1 MAAGKNIQTWF
12 EGQWHDGNLPI
23 IRSADHATWLGTL
36 VFDGARAWQGKV
48 PDLDAHCQRIND
60 SAVSMGMKPTM
71 AAKDIVDLTHQGLAR
86 MENGA
91 PVYIRPM
98 YWSTENSFSVIV
110 ADPESTA
117 FCLCLEEVPMPA
129 AEQTVRLTL
138 SSYTRPT
145 LSTATVDCK
154 AACLY
159 PNNAR
164 MMREAKERGFDN
176 ALVLDVD
183 GNVAESAT
191 ANVFMV
197 RDGIVLTPAP
207 NGTFLNGIT
216 KKRIM
221 DLLQSDGIEV
231 REDTLAYEDFM
242 QADEIFLTGNISK
255 VTPVSAL
262 DDKNLQPG
270 PVAGR
275 ARDLYWQWAGFSK

>member
-1 MAAGKNIQTWF
+1 MRA
-12 EGQWHDGNLPI
+12 
-23 IRSADHATWLGTL
+23 ADHATWLGTL

-48 PDLDAHCQRIND
+48 PDLDQHCQRVND
-60 SAVSMGMKPTM
+60 SASNMGMKPTM
-71 AAKDIVDLTHQGLAR
+71 TAQEMVDLTHQGLAR
-86 MENGA
+86 MEDGA

-110 ADPESTA
+110 ADPDSTA
-117 FCLCLEEVPMPA
+117 FCLCLEEVPLAA

-145 LSTATVDCK
+145 LSTATVNCK

-164 MMREAKERGFDN
+164 MMREARDRGFDN
-176 ALVLDVD
+176 ALVLDVA

-197 RDGIVLTPAP
+197 KDNVVLTPAP

-216 KKRIM
+216 KKRIIG
-221 DLLQSDGIEV
+221 LLENDGMQVKEV
-231 REDTLAYEDFM
+231 TLSYEDFL

-255 VTPVSAL
+255 VTSVSQL
-262 DDKNLQPG
+262 DEKNLQPG
-270 PVAGR
+270 PVANR
-275 ARDLYWQWAGFSK
+275 ARDLYWQWAGFST